1 MSEQGK
7 KPRVLLELRP
17 AFDGYAGIP
26 QETRLLFR
34 GLRMLSTVEVSGM
47 LQMSHR
53 ILARG
58 TQEGSFLFDSRF
70 LSESRRINRYS
81 RVVLSAAERPFATLW
96 DRILDMFERRLQ
108 SVKLTVGTILGI
120 KKLRLSTLRTRHFED
135 FIWRTLFA
143 KSLPASDFEL
153 VTGAQQRVCSTPWHT
168 MHMVGLRALS
178 VLRSPKYPRL
188 DTRDVDI
195 FIAQTPYPARID
207 RGTAFVVRY
216 HDALPVL
223 MPHTISDKAL
233 HQATHFYALLS
244 NVESGAYFACVSDAT
259 RRDLVTM
266 FPQAAERAVTIHN
279 MVSHH
284 YHPQSAPPQ
293 RVPGIIRSR
302 LYGLDADAK
311 DLGLSPK
318 FLTLREQERFYERAL
333 GVTPL
338 RYLLAVSTVEPRKNH
353 TRLIAAWEVLKAEVD
368 PDLKLVVVG
377 TLGWDYKQLIK
388 GFRTWIDR
396 GELFM
401 LNAVPAP
408 DLRVLYQ
415 HAAATV
421 CPSLGEGF
429 DFSGVEAMRSG
440 GLAIASDI
448 AVHREVYADAAVY
461 FNPYSTASLVEAMK
475 SVVYA
480 SDSATVR
487 EELRLAGQE
496 VSARYLPERILPQ
509 WERFLAA
516 VSERR
521 TADLARLHQ
530 VSQAPAPL
538 LTPAAGLAVEQRES
552 VGGVTPL
559 TTRAGTS
566 VRVG

>member
-1 MSEQGK
+1 
-7 KPRVLLELRP
+7 
-17 AFDGYAGIP
+17 
-26 QETRLLFR
+26 
-34 GLRMLSTVEVSGM
+34 
-47 LQMSHR
+47 
-53 ILARG
+53 
-58 TQEGSFLFDSRF
+58 
-70 LSESRRINRYS
+70 
-81 RVVLSAAERPFATLW
+81 
-96 DRILDMFERRLQ
+96 
-108 SVKLTVGTILGI
+108 
-120 KKLRLSTLRTRHFED
+120 
-135 FIWRTLFA
+135 
-143 KSLPASDFEL
+143 
-153 VTGAQQRVCSTPWHT
+153 
-168 MHMVGLRALS
+168 
-178 VLRSPKYPRL
+178 
-188 DTRDVDI
+188 
-195 FIAQTPYPARID
+195 
-207 RGTAFVVRY
+207 
-216 HDALPVL
+216 
-223 MPHTISDKAL
+223 
-233 HQATHFYALLS
+233 
-244 NVESGAYFACVSDAT
+244 
-259 RRDLVTM
+259 M

-293 RVPGIIRSR
+293 RVHGIIRSR

-318 FLTLREQERFYERAL
+318 FLTLREQERFYARAL

-401 LNAVPAP
+401 LNAVPSP

-480 SDSATVR
+480 SDSATVQ

-509 WERFLAA
+509 WQKFLAA

-538 LTPAAGLAVEQRES
+538 LTPAGGLAVEQRES